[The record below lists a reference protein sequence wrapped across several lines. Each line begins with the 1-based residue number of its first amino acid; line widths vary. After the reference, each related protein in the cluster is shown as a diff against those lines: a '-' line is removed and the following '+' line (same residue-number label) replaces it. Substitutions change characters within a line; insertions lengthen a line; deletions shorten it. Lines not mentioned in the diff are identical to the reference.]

1 MSAGAWS
8 MADSTTGRFVG
19 IQFAGDDADLKANTP
34 EGCTAVPGR
43 IDHTRY
49 RLNSSGEV
57 EPLPLDLAELKAQ
70 MWERTKAE
78 REMRLAG
85 TFVSGG
91 RVFEVD
97 RDNIPGAAL
106 DALRAQ
112 LASEAWTQ
120 AWVLADNSVVTLDG
134 AQMIAAAR
142 AMKDH
147 IAALW
152 ATSQTLRAQIE
163 AATSADELAAIAW
176 PD

>member
-1 MSAGAWS
+1 
-8 MADSTTGRFVG
+8 MADATGRFVG
-19 IQFAGDDADLKANTP
+19 VQYTGDEADLVANIP

-49 RLNSSGEV
+49 RLSAEGQV
-57 EPLPLDLAELKAQ
+57 EALPLDLGALKAQ
-70 MWERTKAE
+70 VWERTKAE
-78 REMRLAG
+78 RSVRLAG
-85 TFVSGG
+85 TFTCGG
-91 RVFEVD
+91 CVYEID

-120 AWVLADNSVVTLDG
+120 AWVLADNSMVTLD
-134 AQMIAAAR
+134 ASAMIAVAR

-152 ATSQTLRAQIE
+152 ATSQALRGQIV
-163 AATSADELAAIAW
+163 AATTEAELQAIRW
-176 PD
+176 PE